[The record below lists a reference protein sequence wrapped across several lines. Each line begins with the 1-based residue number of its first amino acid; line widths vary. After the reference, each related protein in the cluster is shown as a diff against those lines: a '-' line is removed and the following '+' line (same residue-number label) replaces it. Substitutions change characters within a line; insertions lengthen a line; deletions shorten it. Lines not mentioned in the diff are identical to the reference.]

1 MWGKES
7 LNQYFVSDGQK
18 SIISSDLKKDIL
30 FSRHK
35 VTDGVFKECQL
46 ILCRNVLIYFN
57 EDLQNKVLELFYQSL
72 PIHGFLALGNKETL
86 RFSSIH
92 DKFKVIDSEQKNL
105 PKDKMI

>member
-30 FSRHK
+30 FSRHNL

-57 EDLQNKVLELFYQSL
+57 EDKIKFCFFIKVYQYMV
-72 PIHGFLALGNKETL
+72 
-86 RFSSIH
+86 FSTW
-92 DKFKVIDSEQKNL
+92 K
-105 PKDKMI
+105 